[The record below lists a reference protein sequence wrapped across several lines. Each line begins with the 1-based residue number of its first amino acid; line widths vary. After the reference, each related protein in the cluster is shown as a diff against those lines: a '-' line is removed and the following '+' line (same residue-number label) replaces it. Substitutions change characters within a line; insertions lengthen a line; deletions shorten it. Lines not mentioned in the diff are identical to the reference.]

1 MLIGAAAAPGTTP
14 QRRQPLGGLLEE
26 LREWEKI
33 FDLSLDAFEATAV
46 TQLTQ
51 VRVRVRVRARVR
63 VRVRVR
69 VKVKVGV

>member
-1 MLIGAAAAPGTTP
+1 MLIAAAAAPGTTP
-14 QRRQPLGGLLEE
+14 QRRQPLGGLLQE

-51 VRVRVRVRARVR
+51 VRVRVRVRAYPDPNPNPNLTLT
-63 VRVRVR
+63 
-69 VKVKVGV
+69 